1 MAKLYDTHCHL
12 YSEYNYDLN
21 KIVENFKKD
30 DIGFVINNGTNF
42 KTNEEKAQKYFN
54 LLKQDALMHKNDY
67 YDIDEEIK
75 YSDIKYELLKDE
87 EVIEYFTIR

>member
-1 MAKLYDTHCHL
+1 MYYVKMIDKRDDTQI
-12 YSEYNYDLN
+12 SSR
-21 KIVENFKKD
+21 NFK
-30 DIGFVINNGTNF
+30 N
-42 KTNEEKAQKYFN
+42 NEEKAQKYFN

>member
-1 MAKLYDTHCHL
+1 MYYVRMIDKRDDTQI
-12 YSEYNYDLN
+12 SSR
-21 KIVENFKKD
+21 NFK
-30 DIGFVINNGTNF
+30 N
-42 KTNEEKAQKYFN
+42 NEEKAQKYFN

>member
-1 MAKLYDTHCHL
+1 MYYVKMIDKRDDSQISTR
-12 YSEYNYDLN
+12 
-21 KIVENFKKD
+21 NFKK
-30 DIGFVINNGTNF
+30 
-42 KTNEEKAQKYFN
+42 NEEKAQKYFN

>member
-1 MAKLYDTHCHL
+1 MYYVKMID
-12 YSEYNYDLN
+12 
-21 KIVENFKKD
+21 KRD
-30 DIGFVINNGTNF
+30 DSQLSTRNF

-54 LLKQDALMHKNDY
+54 LLKQNALMHRNDY

>member
-1 MAKLYDTHCHL
+1 MYYVKMIDKRDDTQISL
-12 YSEYNYDLN
+12 R
-21 KIVENFKKD
+21 NFK
-30 DIGFVINNGTNF
+30 N
-42 KTNEEKAQKYFN
+42 NEEKAQKYFN

>member
-1 MAKLYDTHCHL
+1 MYYVKMIDKRDDTQI
-12 YSEYNYDLN
+12 STR
-21 KIVENFKKD
+21 NFK
-30 DIGFVINNGTNF
+30 N
-42 KTNEEKAQKYFN
+42 NEEKAQKYFN

>member
-1 MAKLYDTHCHL
+1 MYYVKMIDKRDDTQI
-12 YSEYNYDLN
+12 SSR
-21 KIVENFKKD
+21 NFK
-30 DIGFVINNGTNF
+30 N
-42 KTNEEKAQKYFN
+42 NEEKAQKYFN

-87 EVIEYFTIR
+87 EIIEYFTIR

>member
-1 MAKLYDTHCHL
+1 MYYAKMIDKRDDTQI
-12 YSEYNYDLN
+12 SSR
-21 KIVENFKKD
+21 NFK
-30 DIGFVINNGTNF
+30 N
-42 KTNEEKAQKYFN
+42 NEEKAQKYFN

>member
-1 MAKLYDTHCHL
+1 MYYVKMIDKRDDTQI
-12 YSEYNYDLN
+12 SSR
-21 KIVENFKKD
+21 NFK
-30 DIGFVINNGTNF
+30 N
-42 KTNEEKAQKYFN
+42 NEEKAQKYFN

-75 YSDIKYELLKDE
+75 YSDVKYELLKDE

>member
-1 MAKLYDTHCHL
+1 MYYVKMID
-12 YSEYNYDLN
+12 
-21 KIVENFKKD
+21 KRD
-30 DIGFVINNGTNF
+30 DSQISTRNF

>member
-1 MAKLYDTHCHL
+1 MYYVKMVDKRDD
-12 YSEYNYDLN
+12 SQ
-21 KIVENFKKD
+21 ISSRNFKS
-30 DIGFVINNGTNF
+30 
-42 KTNEEKAQKYFN
+42 NEEKAQKYFN

-87 EVIEYFTIR
+87 EITEYFTIR

>member
-1 MAKLYDTHCHL
+1 MYYVKMIDKRDD
-12 YSEYNYDLN
+12 SQ
-21 KIVENFKKD
+21 ISSRNFK
-30 DIGFVINNGTNF
+30 N
-42 KTNEEKAQKYFN
+42 NEEKAQKYFN

>member
-1 MAKLYDTHCHL
+1 MYYVKMIDKRDDTQI
-12 YSEYNYDLN
+12 S
-21 KIVENFKKD
+21 
-30 DIGFVINNGTNF
+30 TRNF

>member
-1 MAKLYDTHCHL
+1 MKMYYVKMIDKRDDTQI
-12 YSEYNYDLN
+12 SSR
-21 KIVENFKKD
+21 NFK
-30 DIGFVINNGTNF
+30 N
-42 KTNEEKAQKYFN
+42 NEEKAQKYFN

>member
-1 MAKLYDTHCHL
+1 MYYVKMIDKRDD
-12 YSEYNYDLN
+12 SQMSSR
-21 KIVENFKKD
+21 NFK
-30 DIGFVINNGTNF
+30 N
-42 KTNEEKAQKYFN
+42 NEEKAQKYFN

-67 YDIDEEIK
+67 YDIDEGIK

>member
-1 MAKLYDTHCHL
+1 MYYVKMIDKRDDTQISSRNL
-12 YSEYNYDLN
+12 KN
-21 KIVENFKKD
+21 
-30 DIGFVINNGTNF
+30 
-42 KTNEEKAQKYFN
+42 NEEKAQKYFN

>member
-1 MAKLYDTHCHL
+1 MYYVKMIDKRDDTQM
-12 YSEYNYDLN
+12 SSR
-21 KIVENFKKD
+21 NFK
-30 DIGFVINNGTNF
+30 N
-42 KTNEEKAQKYFN
+42 NEEKAQKYFN

>member
-1 MAKLYDTHCHL
+1 MYYVKMMDKRDD
-12 YSEYNYDLN
+12 SQ
-21 KIVENFKKD
+21 ISSRNFK
-30 DIGFVINNGTNF
+30 N
-42 KTNEEKAQKYFN
+42 NEEKAQKYFN

>member
-1 MAKLYDTHCHL
+1 MYYVKMIDKRDD
-12 YSEYNYDLN
+12 SQ
-21 KIVENFKKD
+21 ISSRNFK
-30 DIGFVINNGTNF
+30 N
-42 KTNEEKAQKYFN
+42 NEEKAQKYFN

-75 YSDIKYELLKDE
+75 YSDIRYELLKDE

>member
-1 MAKLYDTHCHL
+1 MYYVKMIDKRDDTQI
-12 YSEYNYDLN
+12 SSR
-21 KIVENFKKD
+21 NFK
-30 DIGFVINNGTNF
+30 N
-42 KTNEEKAQKYFN
+42 NEEKAQKYFN

-67 YDIDEEIK
+67 YDIDEGIK

>member
-1 MAKLYDTHCHL
+1 MKMYYVKMIDKRDDSQISAR
-12 YSEYNYDLN
+12 
-21 KIVENFKKD
+21 NFKK
-30 DIGFVINNGTNF
+30 
-42 KTNEEKAQKYFN
+42 NEEKAQKYFN

>member
-1 MAKLYDTHCHL
+1 MKMYYVKMIDKRDD
-12 YSEYNYDLN
+12 SQ
-21 KIVENFKKD
+21 ISSRNFK
-30 DIGFVINNGTNF
+30 N
-42 KTNEEKAQKYFN
+42 NEEKAQKYFN

>member
-1 MAKLYDTHCHL
+1 MYYVKMIDKRDDSQISAR
-12 YSEYNYDLN
+12 
-21 KIVENFKKD
+21 NFKK
-30 DIGFVINNGTNF
+30 
-42 KTNEEKAQKYFN
+42 NEEKAQKYFN